1 MSIAPICAMS
11 ELDPDLRFLLET
23 ITDCPNAHAIQ
34 ACPLSEYRTLDP
46 KARWQE
52 EYEQILDDAKQERRD
67 LTRHCKYCI
76 RFYGLAQHL

>member
-46 KARWQE
+46 KARWQA
-52 EYEQILDDAKQERRD
+52 IKAISKQERRD

>member
-1 MSIAPICAMS
+1 MSIAPVPAMP

-23 ITDCPNAHAIQ
+23 VTDCPNAHAIQ

-46 KARWQE
+46 ETR
-52 EYEQILDDAKQERRD
+52 QIAIAAINEQERKH

>member
-1 MSIAPICAMS
+1 MSIAPVSAMP

-23 ITDCPNAHAIQ
+23 VTDCPNAHAIQ
-34 ACPLSEYRTLDP
+34 ACPLSAYRTLDP
-46 KARWQE
+46 KARRDAIADIS
-52 EYEQILDDAKQERRD
+52 EQDRRH